1 MNSIK
6 SILTLEPISI
16 DIDTS
21 KEIYA
26 NDYCRDLFKVYPDY
40 YNKIGYHLPWI
51 GYFVIRGNRVVGGC
65 GFVEKPVNGRV
76 EIAYGTKKEYEGQ
89 GVASFSCKA
98 LTALALQT
106 DTTLIVTAKTEPCHN
121 ASVVILQ
128 RNGFTYTGVV
138 QDHEIGDA
146 WEWVYQNE

>member
-1 MNSIK
+1 MI
-6 SILTLEPISI
+6 ILEPITI

-21 KEIYA
+21 KDIYT

-40 YNKIGYHLPWI
+40 YNKVGFHPPWI
-51 GYFVIRGNRVVGGC
+51 GYFVIRDKEVVGCC
-65 GFVEKPVNGRV
+65 GFVEKPVDGRV

-98 LTALALQT
+98 LTALALHT
-106 DTTLIVTAKTEPCHN
+106 DPSLIVTAKTEPRPN
-121 ASVVILQ
+121 ASSAVLQ
-128 RNGFTYTGVV
+128 RNGFAYSGIV

-146 WEWVYQNE
+146 